1 MGLLVAI
8 AIPVLREVRRRRRLR
23 AAHEPRQL
31 ILTTYDVFGERAA
44 ELGWPRGPGE
54 TPREY
59 RTRLGAVEGLDDDAR
74 TSLERMTTAVVEA
87 AYAPGSPDTTASK
100 ETTADASTVLSALRH
115 SASWRERLVGL
126 YRRD

>member
-1 MGLLVAI
+1 MGLIVAT
-8 AIPVLREVRRRRRLR
+8 AIPVLREARRRRRLR
-23 AAHEPRQL
+23 AAREPRQL

-59 RTRLGAVEGLDDDAR
+59 RTRLGTMEGLDDDAR
-74 TSLERMTTAVVEA
+74 TSLDRMTTAVVEA
-87 AYAPGSPDTTASK
+87 AYAPGSPATTASM

-115 SASWRERLVGL
+115 STSWRERFVGL